1 MTIKKQSMPQMIS
14 DATEFISLM
23 EIKNVARIKG
33 NSLFQQ
39 QYFSKISDEFIKPKS
54 GIVG

>member
-1 MTIKKQSMPQMIS
+1 MIS